1 MHRQRLAPKGKKSSA
16 RAKKE
21 KIPRCDQC
29 GMQVWLLPRKGS
41 RESGLCSA
49 PKCRCAEFFH
59 PLLKQAGALS
69 NISAVPWRFY
79 KRGHDIHAGTPG
91 SKCGDVGK
99 TKALAH
105 TSGAFCWDYY
115 MTEGKGVSSVIAFG
129 GYCQYLPFWRSWRPY
144 GRCAPRSGCI
154 APPRIPHRRNR

>member
-1 MHRQRLAPKGKKSSA
+1 MRFAPKSKKRA
-16 RAKKE
+16 GCAKKE
-21 KIPRCDQC
+21 KIPRCVQC
-29 GMQVWLLPRKGS
+29 GIQALLLPRKGS

-49 PKCRCAEFFH
+49 PKCRCAEFSH

-69 NISAVPWRFY
+69 RISAVPWRFY
-79 KRGHDIHAGTPG
+79 KRGHDIRAGTPG

-115 MTEGKGVSSVIAFG
+115 MTEGKGVSSVIASG
-129 GYCQYLPFWRSWRPY
+129 DPCHYLPFWHSWPPY
-144 GRCAPRSGCI
+144 GRCAPRSGCK
-154 APPRIPHRRNR
+154 APPQTPRRKNR